1 MFKDKFNFNQ
11 RELNISIFR
20 TKRVMILVKK
30 FLENIGT
37 IVWWK
42 HPQFSILI
50 LSLCQI
56 FLAFVDMNY
65 ILFYVLFGF
74 ITYSLMQHSRIG
86 GPVIRFIDNHF
97 RTPKNINR
105 NYQEPLVQPRAMI
118 SLEKYLDESHMLKK
132 LEDSRTRLKK
142 LADLF
147 SIYMDLPYKLHK
159 YINIFI
165 KLRNLFTWTDP
176 IRTRCL

>member
-20 TKRVMILVKK
+20 TKRVVILVKK

-56 FLAFVDMNY
+56 FLVFVDLNY
-65 ILFYVLFGF
+65 ILFYV
-74 ITYSLMQHSRIG
+74 
-86 GPVIRFIDNHF
+86 
-97 RTPKNINR
+97 
-105 NYQEPLVQPRAMI
+105 
-118 SLEKYLDESHMLKK
+118 
-132 LEDSRTRLKK
+132 
-142 LADLF
+142 
-147 SIYMDLPYKLHK
+147 
-159 YINIFI
+159 
-165 KLRNLFTWTDP
+165 
-176 IRTRCL
+176 